1 MYCSNCGHQLKEG
14 QSFCNQCGAH
24 IRQSY
29 QNHPPHYNQNHS
41 NYNVQRAS
49 RSKKPTGLIILL
61 SLIFIGF
68 IAAMLYGAYIMN
80 IMSKMMI
87 RHQNLFNQVHL
98 IQMIQK

>member
-49 RSKKPTGLIILL
+49 RGKKPTGLIILL

-68 IAAMLYGAYIMN
+68 IAAMLMN

-98 IQMIQK
+98 IQMI